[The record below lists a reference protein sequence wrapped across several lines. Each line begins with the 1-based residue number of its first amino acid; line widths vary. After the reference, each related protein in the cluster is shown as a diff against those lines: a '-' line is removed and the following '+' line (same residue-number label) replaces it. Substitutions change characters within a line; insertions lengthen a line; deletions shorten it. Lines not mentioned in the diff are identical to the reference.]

1 MEALLERLHFPRIP
15 ARLGTEPVNT
25 RFWKC
30 GLELELLLLS
40 LSSWCG
46 SLRDA
51 QGQGKDS
58 EAEVRLQCQ
67 PKASEPECSSE
78 GSSTDRVVRGQ
89 FGGRGLGW
97 DRRRGDKSLHLSFF
111 AVSSHIRHAWDHT
124 KSVRQNLAEMGL
136 AMDPNKAVPL
146 RKRKVL
152 IKQGSG
158 TFLISTLALPY
169 FSSSPSFIELS
180 FRI

>member
-1 MEALLERLHFPRIP
+1 MVF
-15 ARLGTEPVNT
+15 
-25 RFWKC
+25 
-30 GLELELLLLS
+30 ELLFRS
-40 LSSWCG
+40 LSCLCDSV
-46 SLRDA
+46 RDA

-78 GSSTDRVVRGQ
+78 GSATDRVVRGQ
-89 FGGRGLGW
+89 FGGGGLGW
-97 DRRRGDKSLHLSFF
+97 DRWRDDRISLYLF

-152 IKQGSG
+152 IGQGPG
-158 TFLISTLALPY
+158 TFPISALALPY
-169 FSSSPSFIELS
+169 FPSPPPSFTELS
-180 FRI
+180 FRILTVPGILECEV